1 MAEFSDR
8 LVDNSQRAAS
18 PDASIGSDPFDAT
31 PAPSFSKR
39 YSRGLRY
46 CLSSLPDAEHR
57 QVLDLGGLS
66 ESSVSFLSSLGCRI
80 HALDLLSLFDA
91 YQEKLP
97 GQRFS
102 PADAKSFINEYLGY
116 PPATFDII
124 LVWDVIEFFDT
135 EVLKLAVSQFGRILQ
150 PGGSLLTFFHTRSK
164 GMPVTANQYQIEDA
178 DHLRLRERHQRPLS
192 HTFNNR
198 SLERLFGGFGSL
210 KFFLTHDSIR
220 EVIVIR

>member
-1 MAEFSDR
+1 M
-8 LVDNSQRAAS
+8 
-18 PDASIGSDPFDAT
+18 
-31 PAPSFSKR
+31 
-39 YSRGLRY
+39 
-46 CLSSLPDAEHR
+46 
-57 QVLDLGGLS
+57 
-66 ESSVSFLSSLGCRI
+66 
-80 HALDLLSLFDA
+80 
-91 YQEKLP
+91 
-97 GQRFS
+97 
-102 PADAKSFINEYLGY
+102 
-116 PPATFDII
+116 
-124 LVWDVIEFFDT
+124 IEFFDA

-178 DHLRLRERHQRPLS
+178 DHLRLRERHRRPLS